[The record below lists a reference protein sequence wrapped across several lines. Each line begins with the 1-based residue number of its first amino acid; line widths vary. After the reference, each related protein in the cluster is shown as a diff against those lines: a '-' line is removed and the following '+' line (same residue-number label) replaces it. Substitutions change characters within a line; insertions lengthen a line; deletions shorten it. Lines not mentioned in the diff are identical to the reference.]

1 VTQAEAVAAGK
12 QPFFLKASDKRKL
25 ELVGRYQA
33 WKPLVMLAMAVRAV
47 GWRRGSHTGSISS
60 CFLGG
65 MLA

>member
-1 VTQAEAVAAGK
+1 VTQAAAVAAGK

-33 WKPLVMLAMAVRAV
+33 WKPLVLLAMAVRAV
-47 GWRRGSHTGSISS
+47 GWAQRFTYWIDKLVFS
-60 CFLGG
+60 GG